1 MREREHNILYGCIT
15 INVIIN
21 GCCCYCYRGRS
32 GRLRSLPALYQ
43 DDDDGNDLS
52 DLGLSAGK
60 KNSVGDDEPPQ
71 LHDVAEEREA
81 NDPAAAALVLQEEE
95 DVFRS
100 AEQPV
105 AAAVKVATVTTTVE
119 SVAENGYDR
128 AIKDYVDFT
137 ESKRTSVIKC
147 EEQQLQKPQKP
158 RKPLA
163 EMKRRMSA
171 PKIEEKVMLLR
182 TRSQSTKDLHAA
194 AVGELPKVDIGKRR
208 EIFEKI
214 CSETKSAAETVQ
226 QTTVAVAAR
235 QPPSPPPPANKTKPL
250 DLSPPVAAVI
260 CAADVRQQVVKEISL
275 PGSPPSP
282 SPGKIL

>member
-1 MREREHNILYGCIT
+1 M
-15 INVIIN
+15 
-21 GCCCYCYRGRS
+21 
-32 GRLRSLPALYQ
+32 PALYQ

-60 KNSVGDDEPPQ
+60 KNCVGDDEPQ
-71 LHDVAEEREA
+71 LHDVVEEREA
-81 NDPAAAALVLQEEE
+81 NVPAPREEEEVE

-100 AEQPV
+100 AEQPI
-105 AAAVKVATVTTTVE
+105 APVKVATVTAIVE
-119 SVAENGYDR
+119 SAAENGYDR

-147 EEQQLQKPQKP
+147 EEQQKLQKP

-171 PKIEEKVMLLR
+171 PKIEEKVMLLK

-194 AVGELPKVDIGKRR
+194 VAGELPKVDIGKRR

-214 CSETKSAAETVQ
+214 CSETKSAEVQ
-226 QTTVAVAAR
+226 QTTVAR
-235 QPPSPPPPANKTKPL
+235 QPPPAAKKTKPFEV
-250 DLSPPVAAVI
+250 SPPVAAVV
-260 CAADVRQQVVKEISL
+260 CTADVRQQAVKEIS
-275 PGSPPSP
+275 PPESPSP
-282 SPGKIL
+282 SPGKIFIFYFFTASTSMAISTILQNV